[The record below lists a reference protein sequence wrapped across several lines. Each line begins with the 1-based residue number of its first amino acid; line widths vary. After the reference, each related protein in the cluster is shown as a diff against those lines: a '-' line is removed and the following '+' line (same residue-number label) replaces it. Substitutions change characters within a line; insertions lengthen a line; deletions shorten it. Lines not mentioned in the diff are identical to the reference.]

1 MRHIIYV
8 LANEYRGADLP
19 ESDIDLIVKYSDKS
33 SGTLFD
39 YADIKDNL
47 EKILNGKIDL
57 AEEDFIAP
65 FAWKIIKKDLKVIY
79 G

>member
-39 YADIKDNL
+39 YRIL
-47 EKILNGKIDL
+47 KITS
-57 AEEDFIAP
+57 
-65 FAWKIIKKDLKVIY
+65 KKF
-79 G
+79 